1 MSGLFPPDRTGRRIG
16 YARVSTDD
24 QTLYQYIDELVV
36 AGCDKDDIFTD
47 RATRATAVQRPGL
60 QAARDALR
68 PGDTLVVLDIDRA
81 FRSAIEGLL
90 FLDGLL
96 KEGIYFLSIHEPY
109 DTRTPEGWKNFC
121 HAVVDA
127 EYEVAKI
134 SRRTKQKMAA
144 AKRRGI
150 HLGRPYKLKKGRVLK
165 AHHLVTE
172 RGQAVECVAKRYRV
186 SPITMRRAF
195 ERYGLESG

>member
-1 MSGLFPPDRTGRRIG
+1 MSARPQTHQRTRRIG

-24 QTLYQYIDELVV
+24 QTLYQYVDELEA
-36 AGCDKDDIFTD
+36 AGCDKDNIFTD
-47 RATRATAVQRPGL
+47 WATRATAVQRPGL
-60 QAARDALR
+60 KAARDALR

-96 KEGIYFLSIHEPY
+96 KEGIDFLSLHEPY

-144 AKRRGI
+144 AKRRGQ
-150 HLGRPYKLKKGRVLK
+150 HLGRPFKLSKRRVFR
-165 AHHLVTE
+165 AHQLVKVS
-172 RGQAVECVAKRYRV
+172 GQELSSVAKQYKV
-186 SPITMRRAF
+186 APITLTRAF
-195 ERYGLESG
+195 RRLGLEAE

>member
-1 MSGLFPPDRTGRRIG
+1 MSARPQIHQRTRRIG

-24 QTLYQYIDELVV
+24 QTLYQYVDELEA
-36 AGCDKDDIFTD
+36 AGCDTDNIFTD
-47 RATRATAVQRPGL
+47 WATRATAVRRPGL
-60 QAARDALR
+60 KAARDALR

-96 KEGIYFLSIHEPY
+96 KEGIDFLSLHEPY

-144 AKRRGI
+144 AKRRGQ
-150 HLGRPYKLKKGRVLK
+150 HLGRPFKLSKRRVLK

-172 RGQAVECVAKRYRV
+172 GGQKIEWVAKRYRV
-186 SPITMRRAF
+186 SPVTIRRAF
-195 ERYGLESG
+195 ERYGLEAE